1 MPGGD
6 ERVLMSRPTRP
17 DRGFIRLRT
26 LILLLIA
33 AAAVVGSVTMFPVGT
48 KYWRLKRGTVQLANK
63 CLRPGANA
71 DVEIDRFMDEVHSSL
86 GFTLRRSDIWYEEF
100 PDRVEIKV
108 NALIP
113 YEPPMMKKQF
123 HEVTVEVSQ
132 KRIGAF

>member
-1 MPGGD
+1 
-6 ERVLMSRPTRP
+6 MSRPTRP

-33 AAAVVGSVTMFPVGT
+33 AAAVVGMMTLWPVGT

-63 CLRPGANA
+63 CLRPGANSDA
-71 DVEIDRFMDEVHSSL
+71 EIDRFMNEVHRSL

-100 PDRVEIKV
+100 PDRVLIRV
-108 NALIP
+108 TALIP

-123 HEVTVEVSQ
+123 QEVTVEVSQ